1 MLHAHP
7 RIAIPPETR
16 YLVDVYDRRL
26 EFGDLREPARRRALG
41 LAIAKTHGTKFRDLR
56 LDADLVIERIV
67 EGPPTIGSAVG
78 ITLREYA
85 LRFDKP
91 RWGDKRPGYW
101 RHLGALLSLF
111 PDAQIL
117 HIVRDGRDCVS
128 SLKRMPWWEHGVLAA
143 MATWV
148 QAVEVGRRAQH
159 HLRPDQYHEI
169 YYERL
174 VSDPRTEL
182 EALCGFLSEDFA
194 EAMLEPSR
202 VASEAIP
209 KRKSWHTRTKD
220 TVSRAAVNQWTQQLT
235 PEELALMETVAGRQL
250 RAHGY
255 RLSGAGR
262 AGRREVAA
270 FWRLYA
276 RRQTVAAKWLVADRV
291 RTLRYRRP
299 VAAQLTGGQLALVGS
314 TGRAPTPP

>member
-26 EFGDLREPARRRALG
+26 EFGDLRAPEQRRALG
-41 LAIAKTHGTKFRDLR
+41 HAIAKTQGTKFRDLR
-56 LDADLVIERIV
+56 LDPDLVIERIV

-85 LRFDKP
+85 LRFGKP

-101 RHLGALLSLF
+101 RHLGVLLSLF

-128 SLKRMPWWEHGVLAA
+128 SLKRMPWWQQGVLAA

-148 QAVEVGRRAQH
+148 QAMEVGRRAQH
-159 HLRPDQYHEI
+159 RLRPDQYHEI

-174 VSDPRTEL
+174 VADPRTEL
-182 EALCGFLSEDFA
+182 QSLCDFLSEDFD
-194 EAMLEPSR
+194 EAMLQPSS
-202 VASEAIP
+202 VASDAIP
-209 KRKSWHTRTKD
+209 KRKRKSWHTRTKD
-220 TVSRAAVNQWTQQLT
+220 TVSQAAVNQWTQQLT
-235 PEELALMETVAGRQL
+235 PEELALMETVARRQL
-250 RAHGY
+250 QAHGY
-255 RLSGAGR
+255 QLSGSATPHR
-262 AGRREVAA
+262 SQLAA
-270 FWRLYA
+270 YWLLYA
-276 RRQTVAAKWLVADRV
+276 RREAVAAKWLVADRG
-291 RTLRYRRP
+291 RALRYRRP
-299 VAAQLTGGQLALVGS
+299 VAAQLTSGQLARLG
-314 TGRAPTPP
+314 